1 MKFVSPI
8 RDKSKIKEIRDL
20 FKSKNERDWFLFSLG
35 ISTGL
40 RISDLRTLK
49 VIDVEDRTHIL
60 IKEQKTK
67 KRKKIKLNES
77 VREMVA
83 NYIEGMSED
92 EYLFK
97 SRQGNK
103 PIGRNQCGNI
113 ISDAGKLVGI
123 DSLGTHSMRKTFGYH
138 HYQKH
143 KNIAVLMS
151 IFNHSSQKVTMKY
164 LGIEQDEMD
173 ATLDDF
179 DLLG

>member
-20 FKSKNERDWFLFSLG
+20 LKDRNKRDWFLFSLG

-40 RISDLRTLK
+40 RISDLRTLR
-49 VIDVEDRTHIL
+49 VSDVEDKTHIT

-77 VREMVA
+77 VRAMIVE
-83 NYIEGMSED
+83 YIQDMNED
-92 EYLFK
+92 DYLFK

-103 PIGRNQCGNI
+103 PLGRNQCGNI
-113 ISDAGKLVGI
+113 ISAIGKEVGL
-123 DSLGTHSMRKTFGYH
+123 DSLGTHTLRKSFGYW
-138 HYQKH
+138 HYKEF
-143 KNIAVLMS
+143 KNIAILMT
-151 IFNHSSQKVTMKY
+151 IFNHSSQSVTMKY

>member
-8 RDKSKIKEIRDL
+8 RDKSKIKEIRDWL
-20 FKSKNERDWFLFSLG
+20 EARSKRDWFLFSLG

-40 RISDLRTLK
+40 RISDLRVLK
-49 VIDVEDRTHIL
+49 VSDVEDKTHIT

-67 KRKKIKLNES
+67 KRKKILLNES
-77 VREMVA
+77 VRKMISE
-83 NYIEGMSED
+83 YIKDMSEN

-103 PIGRNQCGNI
+103 PLGRNQCGNI
-113 ISDAGKLVGI
+113 ISEAGRQVGI
-123 DSLGTHSMRKTFGYH
+123 ENLGTHSMRKSFGYW
-138 HYQKH
+138 HYKEF
-143 KNIAVLMS
+143 KNIAILMT

-173 ATLDDF
+173 ATLDSF
-179 DLLG
+179 NLLA

>member
-8 RDKSKIKEIRDL
+8 RDRDKIQEIRTL
-20 FKSKNERDWFLFSLG
+20 LKERSERDWFLFSLG

-40 RISDLRTLK
+40 RISDLRVLK
-49 VIDVEDRTHIL
+49 VSDVEDKTHIT

-67 KRKKIKLNES
+67 KRKKILLNES
-77 VREMVA
+77 VRGMILE
-83 NYIEGMSED
+83 YIKNMDEN

-103 PIGRNQCGNI
+103 PLGRNQCGNI
-113 ISDAGKLVGI
+113 ISEAGKQVGI
-123 DSLGTHSMRKTFGYH
+123 ENLGTHSMRKTFGYW
-138 HYQKH
+138 HYKEFN
-143 KNIAVLMS
+143 NIAILMT
-151 IFNHSSQKVTMKY
+151 IFNHSSQSVTMKY

-179 DLLG
+179 DLLE